1 MSRRPLIGIS
11 TSDHKSLGAWC
22 FDWLAVW
29 RHGGRPL
36 RLSPSRPVPEC
47 LDGLIVGGGDD
58 IQAHLYGG
66 TVQLDVRVDPQRD
79 ELELSLLGQEI
90 PRGTPVLGI
99 CRGAQLI
106 NVYLGGSLDSDIY
119 TSNEGLK
126 RRRTVLPRKTV
137 DIRIGSRLHD
147 ILGVSWCRINSL
159 HHQAV
164 EQAGEGIEIVA
175 RDRDGLVQAIES
187 PQHSFLIGVQWHP
200 EFLIFNR
207 PQQRLVRALINAA
220 HQHAEQTRATER
232 SSTSSSSAHNSN
244 ARHSGGR

>member
-1 MSRRPLIGIS
+1 MPQRPLIGIS
-11 TSDHKSLGAWC
+11 TSDYKSLIAWS

-36 RLSPSRPVPEC
+36 RLSPSRPWPDR
-47 LDGLIVGGGDD
+47 LDGLIIGGGDD
-58 IQAHLYGG
+58 LQAHLYGG
-66 TVQLDVRVDPQRD
+66 EVQLDVRVDPQRD
-79 ELELSLLGQEI
+79 ELELALLRQEI

-106 NVYLGGSLDSDIY
+106 NVYLGGTLDSDIY
-119 TSNEGLK
+119 QSNAGLK

-137 DIRIGSRLHD
+137 DIRPGSQLHE
-147 ILGVSWCRINSL
+147 ILRVSWCRINSL

-164 EQAGEGIEIVA
+164 QATGDGIQIVA

-187 PQHSFLIGVQWHP
+187 QHHDFLVGVQWHP

-207 PQQRLVRALINAA
+207 PQQRLIRSMIATAKR
-220 HQHAEQTRATER
+220 HAEQRARAMNEN
-232 SSTSSSSAHNSN
+232 AH
-244 ARHSGGR
+244 RTDFHGGR